1 MPAISESKYL
11 VTAGW
16 DNAPHL
22 DAESKRKMLASTP
35 PYLRK
40 ARSEGIPSIG
50 SGAIY
55 PVEPEDY
62 LVDPIPIPA
71 FWPRAYGMDV
81 GWNRTAAVWG
91 AWDRDSD
98 IVYLTSEHYRG
109 QAEAPIH
116 ATAIKARGDWI
127 HGVIDPASRG
137 RSQVDGKRLFM
148 LYQGQGLH
156 IHPADNAVEA
166 GLYDVWERL
175 STGRLKV
182 FKSLQQWRREH
193 MFYRRDDKGAIVKK
207 DDHLMDATR
216 YLIMSGLKVARV
228 RPVQMLGGGTNI
240 ADSKVG
246 Y

>member
-22 DAESKRKMLASTP
+22 GETEKRRMLASTP

-40 ARSEGIPSIG
+40 ARSEGVPSIG

-55 PVEPEDY
+55 PVEAEDY
-62 LVDPIPIPA
+62 LIDPFAIPDY
-71 FWPRAYGMDV
+71 WPRAYGMDV
-81 GWNRTAAVWG
+81 GWNRTAVVWG

-116 ATAIKARGDWI
+116 ATAIKARGEWM

-148 LYQGQGLH
+148 LYQAQGLH

-166 GLYDVWERL
+166 GIYDVWERL

-228 RPVQMLGGGTNI
+228 KPVQMMGGGTNI
-240 ADSKVG
+240 ADTRVG

>member
-40 ARSEGIPSIG
+40 ARSEGVPSIG

-62 LVDPIPIPA
+62 LVDPFAIPDY
-71 FWPRAYGMDV
+71 WLRAYGMDV
-81 GWNRTAAVWG
+81 GWNRTAVVWG
-91 AWDRDSD
+91 AWDRDAD

-116 ATAIKARGDWI
+116 ATAIKARGDWM

-148 LYQGQGLH
+148 LYQAQGLH

-228 RPVQMLGGGTNI
+228 KPVQMMGGGTNI
-240 ADSKVG
+240 ADSRVG